1 MRTIWKVIGIIEI
14 DQYYV
19 NNVNTNNSTNISK
32 NDTDTYKLIYQ
43 WIMIPTKEEK
53 NIEQKWKH
61 LVLNI
66 LSKMQYSHT

>member
-32 NDTDTYKLIYQ
+32 NDTDTYKLIY
-43 WIMIPTKEEK
+43 
-53 NIEQKWKH
+53 
-61 LVLNI
+61 
-66 LSKMQYSHT
+66 